1 MLFRSHRS
9 WQHNHSI
16 EMVKNPDYKGNR
28 VAKNDGLNFKIYTS
42 PDSAYADL
50 RGGNLDFTNTI
61 PDTALTSFQ
70 SDKSLKAYNEPGG
83 NTLTF
88 TIPEWLEHFGQNEE
102 GNLRRQAISMSID
115 RKTVAEKISP
125 SASASP
131 SYRASGP

>member
-1 MLFRSHRS
+1 MSNGPYKFVS

-70 SDKSLKAYNEPGG
+70 SDKSI
-83 NTLTF
+83 T
-88 TIPEWLEHFGQNEE
+88 PEI
-102 GNLRRQAISMSID
+102 LRKLVEVLR
-115 RKTVAEKISP
+115 
-125 SASASP
+125 
-131 SYRASGP
+131 